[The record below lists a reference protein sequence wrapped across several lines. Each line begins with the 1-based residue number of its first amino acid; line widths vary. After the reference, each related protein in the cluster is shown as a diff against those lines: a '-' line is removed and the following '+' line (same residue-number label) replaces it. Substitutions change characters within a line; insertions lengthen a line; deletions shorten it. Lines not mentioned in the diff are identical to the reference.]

1 MEKGN
6 YPMAT
11 PLETPPRPR
20 LLWRRFRRAQAARI
34 PSPARGPSGKQ
45 VAQLAASSAFEQ
57 TPIDI
62 APTDPLLAY
71 FLSAPEA
78 VELEKLQFDS
88 PALRALREAGV
99 KVAVPLVSQN
109 ELIGV
114 LNLGA
119 RLSEQDY
126 SADDRGLLNTLA
138 SQAAP
143 AVRVA
148 QLVREQRERAR
159 ERERIEQ
166 ELRVAR
172 LIQQTLL
179 PRNLPVLPGWNIT
192 PYYQPARAVGGDF
205 YDFIPFPDGRLGL
218 VIGDVTDKGV
228 PAALVMATT
237 RSILRTAAQGE
248 RSPGKTLE
256 RANDLLFPDI
266 PEKMFVTCFY
276 AILDPMS
283 GRLRYAN
290 AGHDLPY
297 QRRLNGVGE
306 LRATG
311 MPLGAMPGSH
321 YEERETALA
330 QGEHLLLYSDGLVE
344 AHSPS
349 YEMFGFPRL
358 ETLMGQHADGATLIE
373 FLLAQLCEFTG
384 DGWEQEDDV
393 TLVAIQRL
401 AASGPG
407 GNGHSP
413 SPEKQASEPEGG
425 WYVRGGEWRLLN
437 EWSFP
442 SAPGN
447 ERLAIAAVN
456 EALGD
461 HLLSHRRREQLA
473 AAVAEA
479 TMNAMEHGNHYQLE
493 LPVNVEALVSDTA
506 VAVRISDEGVAGV
519 AAETSN
525 DYEPPDLDAKLAGL
539 QTPRGWG
546 LFLIKHLVDEMRV
559 SADEKRNTV
568 ELIMRLEEPVEKEA
582 SNHAITH
589 A

>member
-1 MEKGN
+1 MS
-6 YPMAT
+6 T
-11 PLETPPRPR
+11 PLEIPPRSWLR
-20 LLWRRFRRAQAARI
+20 WRRFRREQAEQI
-34 PSPARGPSGKQ
+34 SSSPARGPSGDQAKDL
-45 VAQLAASSAFEQ
+45 VASSAIEQ
-57 TPIDI
+57 TPIEI
-62 APTDPLLAY
+62 APSDPLFAY
-71 FLSAPEA
+71 FLSAPGA
-78 VELEKLQFDS
+78 VELEKLLLDS

-119 RLSEQDY
+119 RMSEQDY

-205 YDFIPFPDGRLGL
+205 YDFIPFPDGRLGV

-248 RSPGKTLE
+248 GSPGKTLE

-276 AILDPMS
+276 AILDPAN
-283 GRLRYAN
+283 GHLRYAN

-297 QRRLNGVGE
+297 QRRLAGVTE

-311 MPLGAMPGSH
+311 MPLGAMPGSR
-321 YEERETALA
+321 YEEKETTLA
-330 QGEHLLLYSDGLVE
+330 RGEHVLLYSDGLVE
-344 AHSPS
+344 AHSPA
-349 YEMFGFPRL
+349 YDMFGFPRL
-358 ETLMGQHADGATLIE
+358 EALMGQHADGGTLIE
-373 FLLAQLCEFTG
+373 FLLAQLGDFTG

-393 TLVAIQRL
+393 TLVALQHL
-401 AASGPG
+401 AAPGPG

-413 SPEKQASEPEGG
+413 SPEKQASEPDGG
-425 WYVRGGEWRLLN
+425 GYMRGGEWRLLN

-461 HLLSHRRREQLA
+461 HLLSQRRREQLA
-473 AAVAEA
+473 SAVAEA

-493 LPVNVEALVSDTA
+493 LPVMVEALVSDTA
-506 VAVRISDEGVAGV
+506 VAVRISDEGGAGV
-519 AAETSN
+519 AVETPD
-525 DYEPPDLDAKLAGL
+525 DYEPPDLAAKLAGL

-559 SADEKRNTV
+559 SADEKRHTV
-568 ELIMRLEEPVEKEA
+568 ELIMRLEEPEEKEA
-582 SNHAITH
+582 SDHAITH